1 MLKCATLCCP
11 EGFTPKDTAMPEMYE
26 SDGRR
31 FSRDIV
37 VINEVAHAQ
46 WLVRQREKDELDH
59 AEQQRLKGLTAALEG
74 RRAAQLQKDLA
85 AERAAHAHT
94 KAMLHD
100 LAAENLPEWMAEVVT
115 NREELMQMLSLGAS
129 SDDNDN
135 GCDGSRYGHT
145 RNCQWGLWLRRIGGA
160 EEVQRQVEAAHEWY
174 LEEMATAQRPAS
186 RANDMVDS
194 LSYMHLERMRALYP
208 GMWDEFGNAI
218 PAVPVG
224 AEPRPAYRMWEL
236 GERVRVHVDS
246 DSARLYV
253 AAARSEEFI
262 ETAFDNFQNIGAS
275 LIIES
280 PNYTVEARIES
291 VHETPHTWRVERV
304 YFSHPGI

>member
-1 MLKCATLCCP
+1 MPKP
-11 EGFTPKDTAMPEMYE
+11 SPRKNFQPVKRYTPPNDLRAEI
-26 SDGRR
+26 GRLHQAKMMAEAR
-31 FSRDIV
+31 
-37 VINEVAHAQ
+37 
-46 WLVRQREKDELDH
+46 
-59 AEQQRLKGLTAALEG
+59 EQQTQR
-74 RRAAQLQKDLA
+74 DLS
-85 AERAAHAHT
+85 AERAAHELT

-100 LAAENLPEWMAEVVT
+100 LAAEKLPEWMVEVVT

-160 EEVQRQVEAAHEWY
+160 EEVQRQVEAAH
-174 LEEMATAQRPAS
+174 
-186 RANDMVDS
+186 D
-194 LSYMHLERMRALYP
+194 P

-262 ETAFDNFQNIGAS
+262 ETAFNELQRTGAA
-275 LIIES
+275 LIIEC
-280 PNYTVEARIES
+280 PNYVVEARIDGAYENP
-291 VHETPHTWRVERV
+291 TTWRVERV
-304 YFSHPGI
+304 NIRYPGIAAM